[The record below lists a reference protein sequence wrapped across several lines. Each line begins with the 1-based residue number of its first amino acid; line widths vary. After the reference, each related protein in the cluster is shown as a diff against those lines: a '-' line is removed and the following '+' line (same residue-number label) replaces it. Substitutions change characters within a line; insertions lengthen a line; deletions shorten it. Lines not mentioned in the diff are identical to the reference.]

1 MLFTQCCVL
10 ASGLQYGC
18 RRVHYITWE
27 CVLDFSGTHACLEAV
42 LMVMQALCSVL
53 PAYFIMIYKESS
65 KFRAVHFFIL
75 FVVCE
80 SVCPTTKGISI
91 SLNSL
96 CSISCWY
103 SALHI
108 LSSLS
113 CANWNSHSR
122 AANQRFFGLQPC
134 CAIWEHV
141 HFCITLLS
149 IQFPHF
155 MWDCRAPLQIL
166 FSEWSSWCFP
176 PAHLHL
182 LPPQS
187 TTLILWVPLIVTCL
201 IQLVFCARCLAVCI
215 SFLGQPC
222 CPTRKRPRGRS
233 VRFWLG
239 HLLNSTGSLCTITKA
254 IFWCLC
260 RLTLWCQSR
269 KVLLLTI
276 LDLQVATM
284 NLPLG
289 IQSLQEPTANHQEP
303 TANHQEGA
311 QQLHNASTELPPLH
325 SIFLVRT
332 TVFLPR
338 RGNLFASHTEW
349 DQTEK
354 GK

>member
-27 CVLDFSGTHACLEAV
+27 CILDFSGTHACLEAV
-42 LMVMQALCSVL
+42 MMVMQALCSVL

-122 AANQRFFGLQPC
+122 AANQKFFGLQPC

-149 IQFPHF
+149 IVSPFYV
-155 MWDCRAPLQIL
+155 RL
-166 FSEWSSWCFP
+166 
-176 PAHLHL
+176 
-182 LPPQS
+182 QS
-187 TTLILWVPLIVTCL
+187 TFTDIVLWMV
-201 IQLVFCARCLAVCI
+201 QLVFPP
-215 SFLGQPC
+215 SSSSPSPSPEYDSDPLGAFNRDLSHPAGVLCPLPC
-222 CPTRKRPRGRS
+222 CLHFLSGSALLSYQEETQRQIGEILTRASIELYWQS
-233 VRFWLG
+233 V
-239 HLLNSTGSLCTITKA
+239 HYN
-254 IFWCLC
+254 
-260 RLTLWCQSR
+260 
-269 KVLLLTI
+269 
-276 LDLQVATM
+276 
-284 NLPLG
+284 
-289 IQSLQEPTANHQEP
+289 
-303 TANHQEGA
+303 
-311 QQLHNASTELPPLH
+311 
-325 SIFLVRT
+325 
-332 TVFLPR
+332 
-338 RGNLFASHTEW
+338 
-349 DQTEK
+349 
-354 GK
+354 